1 MTIAWYNPA
10 NEKKCC
16 VCGLSKLHSEF
27 YKLDAKCKPCR
38 RELINTYSRTRKKED
53 PKYAEAKKAYWKE
66 YNTKH
71 KERKEAYRLI
81 RFTLPG
87 IQEKRKA
94 YSADYRLKNQK
105 EINAAQRRY
114 AKQPEIMEKDKM
126 LRRKYETELTD
137 SIVKRR
143 LTKGTLLTAKDIP
156 QSLVEV
162 KRLQLLINR
171 SLQNEKC

>member
-1 MTIAWYNPA
+1 MNITRYDPA
-10 NEKKCC
+10 NENKCC
-16 VCGLSKLHSEF
+16 VCGLSKLRSEF

-38 RELINTYSRTRKKED
+38 RELVNTYNRTRKKED

-66 YNTKH
+66 YNAKH
-71 KERKEAYRLI
+71 KERKEAHRLI
-81 RFTLPG
+81 RLTLPG
-87 IQEKRKA
+87 IKENLKV
-94 YSADYRLKNQK
+94 YTADYRLKNREK
-105 EINAAQRRY
+105 VNAAQRRY
-114 AKQPEIMEKDKM
+114 AKQPEIIEKENA
-126 LRRKYETELTD
+126 LRRKYEAELTD